1 MTETKRILAFD
12 LLKGVGI
19 LLVILGHIEIPHS
32 LKTVIYSFHMPLFFF
47 VSGCFFKSV
56 SIKTF
61 LCKKWNQLLVPWLF
75 FATVLFIFLF
85 VLSFYET
92 HIFLTALWQP
102 INSVW
107 DGLCGN
113 ENSFVLYRTIWFLI
127 CLFEVSLLYFVID
140 KIISLLCC
148 CKYLLVSILSI
159 LFYVLGYL
167 MNVYG
172 IDMPYFLDTTLSVF
186 VYFHLG
192 YLFMQKQFYTKIM
205 PVCFSLGILLC
216 AIFFSIYFSVYV
228 ELKMNIFP
236 LLLLPL
242 SMIFVVSIYWLLA
255 FFSRR
260 KSQCGAVSKVVLW
273 LGMNSLALMGLHHPM
288 IELFG
293 IIRHKLLLSNYVW
306 SAFEFVIVVMLS
318 CLTAWFVKKKFP
330 VLLGVHNR

>member
-1 MTETKRILAFD
+1 M
-12 LLKGVGI
+12 
-19 LLVILGHIEIPHS
+19 
-32 LKTVIYSFHMPLFFF
+32 
-47 VSGCFFKSV
+47 
-56 SIKTF
+56 
-61 LCKKWNQLLVPWLF
+61 LVPWLF

-216 AIFFSIYFSVYV
+216 AIFFLYLFFCLCGIENEYFPTIVITIVNVICSVY
-228 ELKMNIFP
+228 
-236 LLLLPL
+236 
-242 SMIFVVSIYWLLA
+242 LLA
-255 FFSRR
+255 FGF
-260 KSQCGAVSKVVLW
+260 
-273 LGMNSLALMGLHHPM
+273 
-288 IELFG
+288 LF
-293 IIRHKLLLSNYVW
+293 
-306 SAFEFVIVVMLS
+306 
-318 CLTAWFVKKKFP
+318 
-330 VLLGVHNR
+330 